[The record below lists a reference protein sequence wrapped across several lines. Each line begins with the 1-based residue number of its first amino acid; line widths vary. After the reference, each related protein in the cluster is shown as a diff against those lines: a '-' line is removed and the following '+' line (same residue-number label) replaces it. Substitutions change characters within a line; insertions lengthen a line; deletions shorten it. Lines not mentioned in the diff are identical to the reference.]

1 MESEFSNIANI
12 IKVFGLSAVSFI
24 AAILWTPFLTR
35 YLYRYRLWRKDVRDT
50 APDGTKTPLFAALHK
65 DRETRVPRLGGVLIW
80 VTTLVLALLLWL
92 LSRFTEY
99 PFWDKANFLSRN
111 QTWLPLFTL
120 VAASLLGLADDL
132 FQVFRKG
139 SYVAGGINPPTFSE
153 DTKRKISPIYKF
165 ISAFEPW
172 RQNIQEGGGVKFRH
186 RLFLVFLIALA
197 GALWF
202 YFKLDWRTIY
212 IPGYGDLFIGLWY
225 IPLFVATMILLFS
238 SSIVDGIDGLA
249 GGVFGAAFAAYGGI
263 AFFRGQIDI
272 ATFAGVILGS
282 LLAFLWFNIPPA
294 RFYMGESGILG
305 LTTSLTVIAF
315 LTDSVFVLPIIGLV
329 LMAEVA
335 SDVIQFLSKRFR
347 GKKVFLIAPIHHHF
361 EAIGWPPY
369 KVTMRFWIISVVAAI
384 VGMVIALIGR

>member
-1 MESEFSNIANI
+1 MESEFTNVANI
-12 IKVFGLSAVSFI
+12 IKIFGLSAVSFI

-35 YLYRYRLWRKDVRDT
+35 YLYKYQLWRKDVRDT
-50 APDGTKTPLFAALHK
+50 APDGSKTPLFAALHK
-65 DRETRVPRLGGVLIW
+65 DRETTVPRLGGVLIW
-80 VTTLVLALLLWL
+80 VTTLVLAILVWL
-92 LSRFTEY
+92 VSSFTEY

-139 SYVAGGINPPTFSE
+139 SYVAGGI
-153 DTKRKISPIYKF
+153 
-165 ISAFEPW
+165 
-172 RQNIQEGGGVKFRH
+172 KFRH
-186 RLFLVFLIALA
+186 RLFLVFIIALA

-225 IPLFVATMILLFS
+225 IPLFISTMIVVFS
-238 SSIVDGIDGLA
+238 SSVVDGIDGLA
-249 GGVFGAAFAAYGGI
+249 GGVFASIFAAYGGI
-263 AFFRGQIDI
+263 AFFRGQFDI
-272 ATFAGVILGS
+272 AAFAGVILGA
-282 LLAFLWFNIPPA
+282 LLAFLWFNVPPA

-315 LTDSVFVLPIIGLV
+315 LTDSVFALPVIGLV